1 MNNAGV
7 DATGCFD
14 IEITVDAASDKYD
27 NVKVIWNI
35 QQFFMQLRKKVYHHI
50 EITKKRTK
58 YIRIPEHQ
66 ESHWQYAALAWMH
79 FVVLFKWQQKF
90 INHNVYL

>member
-7 DATGCFD
+7 DATNCFD

-50 EITKKRTK
+50 EITKERDKVHQNTWASRKPLAVRCTGLDALCGSVQMTTK
-58 YIRIPEHQ
+58 IHQ
-66 ESHWQYAALAWMH
+66 S
-79 FVVLFKWQQKF
+79 
-90 INHNVYL
+90 